1 MISTTVWMILISLL
15 FSGFFS
21 GIEIAFVSSN
31 KVRFELDIKKKTLL
45 GRILNQFYHHQEEFI
60 STMLVG
66 NNIALVV
73 YGIGMADLLSP
84 VFALIWNQELF
95 IVLGQT
101 VLSTLIILLTAE
113 FLPKTVFRINPNLS
127 LKIFAVPLY
136 IIYLLLYPVAKVT
149 SLLSSGVLR
158 IGGIR
163 INKSEDDN
171 AMSKVDLDFFIQ
183 QSIDKSQGDVDVETE
198 VKIFQNALDFS
209 NLRIRECMIPRTEIV
224 AVDIDT
230 AAEDDLITLFIETG
244 LSKILVYRGNIDNVL
259 GYIHSSEMFKQ
270 AADWKSYIKPLLL
283 APETM
288 TAQKLMKNLMQ
299 QKKSIAVVIDEF
311 GGTSGIV
318 TLEDL
323 VEEIF
328 GDIEDEHDTPNF
340 IARKTGED
348 VYEFSGR
355 AEIEKINELFDI
367 GLPESDEYMTIAGY
381 ILYHYKTI
389 PKPGE
394 TIEIESSKFEILK
407 GNRTKIELVRMKIVN

>member
-1 MISTTVWMILISLL
+1 MISTTLWMIFVSLL

-84 VFALIWNQELF
+84 VFALIWDQELF

-101 VLSTLIILLTAE
+101 LLSTLIILLTAE

-127 LKIFAVPLY
+127 LKVFAVPLY
-136 IIYLLLYPVAKVT
+136 VIYLLLYPVAKLT
-149 SLLSSGVLR
+149 SLLSSGILR
-158 IGGIR
+158 VGGVR
-163 INKSEDDN
+163 INRSDDDN

-224 AVDIDT
+224 AVDIDR
-230 AAEDDLITLFIETG
+230 ASENDLITLFIETG

-270 AADWKSYIKPLLL
+270 ADDWKSYIKPILL

-340 IARKTGED
+340 IARKTGENI
-348 VYEFSGR
+348 YEFSGR
-355 AEIEKINELFDI
+355 VEIEKINELFDI

-394 TIEIESSKFEILK
+394 TIEIENYKFEILK
-407 GNRTKIELVRMKIVN
+407 GNRTKIELVRMKIEN

>member
-1 MISTTVWMILISLL
+1 MTTVFMIIIPLL
-15 FSGFFS
+15 LSAFFS

-31 KVRFELDIKKKTLL
+31 KVRFELDMKKKTLL
-45 GRILNQFYHHQEEFI
+45 GRILNLFYHHQEEFI

-84 VFALIWNQELF
+84 VFSFIWDQEIF
-95 IVLGQT
+95 IILGQT
-101 VLSTLIILLTAE
+101 VVSTLIVLLTAE
-113 FLPKTVFRINPNLS
+113 FLPKTIFRINPNLS
-127 LKIFAVPLY
+127 LKVFAIPLY
-136 IIYLLLYPVAKVT
+136 VFYLLLYPIAKFT
-149 SLLSSGVLR
+149 SLLSSGILK
-158 IGGIR
+158 IGGVR
-163 INKSEDDN
+163 IDRSGDDGS
-171 AMSKVDLDFFIQ
+171 MSKVDLDFFIQ
-183 QSIDKSQGDVDVETE
+183 QSIDKSQGEAEVDTE

-224 AVDIDT
+224 AVDIDMSS
-230 AAEDDLITLFIETG
+230 EKDLVTLFIETG
-244 LSKILVYRGNIDNVL
+244 LSKILVYRDNIDNVL

-270 AADWKSYIKPLLL
+270 AADWKSYIKPILLV
-283 APETM
+283 PETM

-299 QKKSIAVVIDEF
+299 QKKSIAVVVDEF
-311 GGTSGIV
+311 GGTAGIV

-328 GDIEDEHDTPNF
+328 GDIEDEHDTLNY
-340 IARKTGED
+340 IARRTGENC
-348 VYEFSGR
+348 YEFSGR
-355 AEIEKINELFDI
+355 VEIEKINELFDI

-394 TIEIESSKFEILK
+394 TIEIENYKFEILK
-407 GNRTKIELVRMKIVN
+407 GNRTKIELVKMKIEN